1 MAESEPFGTRE
12 HSHASRPWH
21 AGLVAELARIF
32 PPRSPLYVLVL
43 ALVAAVGMPIAD
55 GPVLDQV
62 LPGLASTLLWG
73 PGIGLIFVGSTL
85 AALGAGTILV
95 LLCRALARILA
106 AGIGGLRRVF
116 RTLRRAGGTNEVEA
130 LANEETLRRGT
141 SPRPT
146 DSTLPMLPR
155 PGRRLRWWQQ
165 ALGLMAFIGW
175 IRFSLWS
182 RQLALFLGIAAM
194 LATSLWVDVWRSIR
208 AARPIPVLRP
218 GWLAEAW
225 RIPFVIL
232 VWCGTVAVPIAGL
245 AIRPGPT
252 TIALECSLVAAVAIG
267 GTALGRSRSPWIAV
281 ALGAIVLVGV
291 ARAVP
296 ASVDGDAAVPVALSW
311 LVWVLG
317 LAATVRAASRERREP
332 GELRVL
338 AALAVGAGTLV
349 CAGFVLE
356 CRRGAALTE
365 LRRVGDVE
373 GIYDLRFDSAT
384 RRLYFS
390 NRGGNASV
398 GWIDLDTGELRRP
411 PTGLGGDPQRLALVH
426 GAHTLVVSSPGGA
439 SALDLDTLTDYR
451 NLETRNS
458 VDVDVADDH
467 VALLVSEASHDI
479 RSLDLATGE
488 RHSFAMPGEL
498 RWPYA
503 LEWNPELAQ
512 LFVSDWMVSPWVST
526 SRLDGTPLVKRWVG
540 FMNGDTCV
548 LPERS
553 SILVARMFRRRVD
566 ELDAHT
572 LERRGSIPVGFGV
585 REIECDRGRGLL
597 MTLDTFRGVLT
608 VHDIATS
615 RALASTQVGSG
626 ARAITYD
633 AATGTVYAGASAG
646 IFAWPVA
653 SSPGNAR

>member
-1 MAESEPFGTRE
+1 MAESEPFGARE
-12 HSHASRPWH
+12 HAHAARPWH
-21 AGLVAELARIF
+21 VGLVAELGRIF
-32 PPRSPLYVLVL
+32 PPRFPLYYVLL
-43 ALVAAVGMPIAD
+43 ALAAVVGMPLAD

-85 AALGAGTILV
+85 AGLGAGTILV
-95 LLCRALARILA
+95 LLCRAMARILA
-106 AGIGGLRRVF
+106 ACIGGLSRATRR
-116 RTLRRAGGTNEVEA
+116 LRRDGGAKEVDA
-130 LANEETLRRGT
+130 PTHAETVRRGA
-141 SPRPT
+141 SPHPT
-146 DSTLPMLPR
+146 ESTVPLVPM
-155 PGRRLRWWQQ
+155 PGRRLRRWHQ
-165 ALGLMAFIGW
+165 ALGLVAFIGW
-175 IRFSLWS
+175 IRFGLWS
-182 RQLALFLGIAAM
+182 RQLALFVAVAAM
-194 LATSLWVDVWRSIR
+194 LVTSLWIDVRGSIR
-208 AARPIPVLRP
+208 AAQPIPVMRL
-218 GWLAEAW
+218 GWLSAVW

-232 VWCGTVAVPIAGL
+232 VWCGTLAVPIAGL

-267 GTALGRSRSPWIAV
+267 GTALGRGHSPWIAAAAG
-281 ALGAIVLVGV
+281 ALVLVGV

-296 ASVDGDAAVPVALSW
+296 ASLDGDAAVPVALSW

-317 LAATVRAASRERREP
+317 LTAMVLAASRERREP

-338 AALAVGAGTLV
+338 AALAVGAGTLA

-365 LRRVGDVE
+365 LRRVGDVK

-390 NRGGNASV
+390 NRGGDASV
-398 GWIDLDTGELRRP
+398 GWIDLGTGELRRP
-411 PTGLGGDPQRLALVH
+411 PTELGGDPQRLALVH
-426 GAHTLVVSSPGGA
+426 AAHTLVVSSPAGA

-451 NLETRNS
+451 SLETRNS
-458 VDVDVADDH
+458 VDVDVAGDH

-479 RSLDLATGE
+479 RTLDLITGE
-488 RHSFAMPGEL
+488 RHSFPMPGDL

-503 LEWNPELAQ
+503 LEWSPELEQ

-548 LPERS
+548 LPERN

-597 MTLDTFRGVLT
+597 MTLDTFRGVLS
-608 VHDIATS
+608 VHDVATS
-615 RALASTQVGSG
+615 RTLASTQVGSG

-653 SSPGNAR
+653 NYPGSSH